1 MHHQPPTKGNV
12 ANDPALVS
20 DLVGLFGQV
29 ATRDLIPNLT
39 AEVRAYD
46 AAGMSFPLTLSD
58 GPNCYICSPTTA
70 YIDYAIEETRNFAR
84 NPVLQRTLLSLIRGC
99 APLLRATGLDHQVQ
113 INNWLFS
120 TNPVPTLTTQ
130 NATRIR
136 DDLTAAYPDRAIVLR
151 SLNTLADAGTIA
163 AVRAAGFI
171 LLPARQI
178 YIYDPATI
186 AKPSGH
192 VQRDRKLAAKTDY
205 QITPADDFTPADFAR
220 AETLYNMLYLTKYT
234 PLNPQYTAC
243 YLAEAHQR
251 GLLRITGLRGPD
263 GQLDGVLGLF
273 ENGKTLTHPIIGYD
287 TGKPQKLGLY
297 RILSSIAQDHATRY
311 GKFFNMSAGAATF
324 KRNRDAVP
332 VIEYSAVYVAHL
344 GWRAR
349 TATRIA
355 KVLLDRIGIP
365 LLKRFEL

>member
-20 DLVGLFGQV
+20 GLVGLFEAV
-29 ATRDLIPNLT
+29 ETRDLIGNL
-39 AEVRAYD
+39 AADVRAYG
-46 AAGMSFPLTLSD
+46 ATGISFPLTLSD
-58 GPNCYICSPTTA
+58 RPNCYICSPTVA
-70 YIDYAIEETRNFAR
+70 YIDYAIEETRNFAAS
-84 NPVLQRTLLSLIRGC
+84 PVLQRMLLGLIRAC
-99 APLLRATGLDHQVQ
+99 APLLRATGLDLQVQ

-120 TNPVPTLTTQ
+120 TNPVPTLTPE

-136 DDLTAAYPDRAIVLR
+136 DDLTATYPDRAIVLR
-151 SLNTLADAGTIA
+151 SLNTLADADTITA
-163 AVRAAGFI
+163 MRAAGFI

-178 YIYDPATI
+178 YIYDPAAITRH
-186 AKPSGH
+186 SGH
-192 VQRDRKLAAKTDY
+192 VMRDRKLTAKTAY
-205 QITPADDFTPADFAR
+205 RVVSADEFTPTDFDR
-220 AETLYNMLYLTKYT
+220 AEALYNMLYLAKYT
-234 PLNPQYTAC
+234 PLNPQYTAR

-251 GLLRITGLRGPD
+251 GLLRIIGLRGPD
-263 GQLDGVLGLF
+263 GPLDGVLGLF

-297 RILSSIAQDHATRY
+297 RILSSIAQDHATRH
-311 GKFFNMSAGAATF
+311 GKFFNMSAGAASF

-349 TATRIA
+349 TATRMA